1 MFRNLRP
8 EGVLS
13 VAGLMCHSY
22 AMDMEDNAYTSVI
35 YLCILHEISHK

>member
-22 AMDMEDNAYTSVI
+22 AMDMEDNA
-35 YLCILHEISHK
+35 